1 MMDEVSSRNFNV
13 LAEGLNTVRKENADL
28 ARKVRQLEGQL
39 AQMNQ
44 AIQLITQQANA
55 MRVLGSTSDKR

>member
-1 MMDEVSSRNFNV
+1 MDEVSNRNFHV
-13 LAEGLNTVRKENADL
+13 LAEGLSTVRKENADL

-44 AIQLITQQANA
+44 SIQLITQQANA
-55 MRVLGSTSDKR
+55 MRILGSTSDKR